1 MCLAAFAINA
11 SSRWPLVLASNR
23 DEFFDRP
30 ALPLARW
37 QTAAGNTIF
46 SGRDAQAGG
55 TWLGMA
61 PSGRLALVTN
71 VREGVALAAPRSRGE
86 LVLRWLDGS
95 GDAGAFVAS
104 IDGALYG
111 GFNLVLG
118 DLQSG
123 QWHWWSNR
131 QPGGVRSSPQ
141 RLENGIYGLSNA
153 ALDTPWTK
161 TVALKAALSK
171 ALASPD
177 QFALE
182 EQLWKALSRQD
193 RAAPGDLPTT
203 GVAPDLELALSSA
216 RVAIVDRNY
225 GTRCTSLIVLDA
237 VQEKAMP
244 NIHYLEASFK
254 ELTYPSLAATGQNA
268 VDYAQAEVCR
278 FTIPVKSSGDAADKA
293 ANKAADEAA

>member
-55 TWLGMA
+55 TWLGMT
-61 PSGRLALVTN
+61 PSGRLALLTN
-71 VREGVALAAPRSRGE
+71 VRQGLPLASPRSRGE
-86 LVLRWLDGS
+86 LVMHWLEGS
-95 GDAGAFVAS
+95 GNADAFAAS

-131 QPGGVRSSPQ
+131 QPGGVRSPLQ

-161 TVALKAALSK
+161 TVALKAALAK

-182 EQLWKALSRQD
+182 ESLWKALSRQD
-193 RAAPGDLPTT
+193 RAAQGDLPKT
-203 GVAPDLELALSSA
+203 GVPPDLELALSSA
-216 RVAIVDRNY
+216 RVCVADRNY
-225 GTRCTSLIVLDA
+225 GTRCASLIVLGA

-244 NIHYLEASFK
+244 NIHYWAASFK
-254 ELTYPSLAATGQNA
+254 ELSYPSLAAVGQSA
-268 VDYAQAEVCR
+268 VDYSQAEVCR
-278 FTIPVKSSGDAADKA
+278 FTIPVKSSGEG
-293 ANKAADEAA
+293 ADEAA